1 MVKMAS
7 SEHTKFPTAIL
18 YPHNT
23 FYYCKFVLVFNFVKK
38 QNMKLL
44 KIKSYLK
51 YIRLKQSCKTV
62 ISLLRK
68 YDTLLT
74 T

>member
-44 KIKSYLK
+44 KVY
-51 YIRLKQSCKTV
+51 KT
-62 ISLLRK
+62 
-68 YDTLLT
+68 LT
-74 T
+74 IMQDCYTFT